1 MGICY
6 NLFARIVIVT
16 YAKKGICD
24 INVIKLSDNDKEGIN
39 KKIGSFFLSIF
50 SYVLLT
56 PNQKC
61 AANYSFLLN
70 E

>member
-1 MGICY
+1 MG
-6 NLFARIVIVT
+6 V
-16 YAKKGICD
+16 D
-24 INVIKLSDNDKEGIN
+24 IQLETSNCNVIKLSDNDKEGIN